1 MTPRIVSLLPSAT
14 EIVAAL
20 GFADALVGR
29 SHECDFPPGVEELPV
44 CTSPNVGG
52 ATTREIHSSVGAVL
66 QHETSVYDVD
76 AALLR
81 ELDPTHVVTQVQC
94 DVCAVSL
101 RDVEAALA
109 GGSGTPPR
117 LVALNPQSL
126 DEVFHD
132 IRNVAAALD
141 ASERGERLAAA
152 MHARM
157 QAIPRPASRPR
168 VATIEWME
176 PLMAAGNWMPSLIEL
191 AGGINTVT
199 TPGQHS
205 WWMSWDDLGAADPD
219 ILIVMPC
226 GFGID
231 AIRRDWHLLA
241 GHPLWPSLRAVRSG
255 RVYVVDGNQYFNRP
269 GPRLADSVEILA
281 EIIQGLPFGYE
292 GTGWVRS
299 TC

>member
-44 CTSPNVGG
+44 CTSPKVGG
-52 ATTREIHSSVGAVL
+52 ATTREIHASVGDVL

-81 ELDPTHVVTQVQC
+81 ALDPTHVVTQVQC

-141 ASERGERLAAA
+141 ASERGERLVAA
-152 MHARM
+152 MCARM
-157 QAIPRPASRPR
+157 QAISRPASRPR

-191 AGGINTVT
+191 AGGINTLT

-205 WWMSWDDLGAADPD
+205 WWMSWDELGAADPD
-219 ILIVMPC
+219 VLVVMPC

-255 RVYVVDGNQYFNRP
+255 RVYLVDGNQYFNRP

-281 EIIQGLPFGYE
+281 EIFQGLSFGYE
-292 GTGWVRS
+292 GTAWVRS